1 MRGTALAMS
10 LMSTLCR
17 VMALLGMPSDV
28 GPKGLRTP
36 QFTLRWPS
44 RMNRLREMTE
54 VFLLPPCLKAPPQ
67 EDSLIKQS
75 VLLELLHSWCSPQH
89 PEQSS
94 SAD

>member
-1 MRGTALAMS
+1 MVGTALAMS
-10 LMSTLCR
+10 LMSTLCH
-17 VMALLGMPSDV
+17 VMTCWACQV
-28 GPKGLRTP
+28 AWGPVGLRTP
-36 QFTLRWPS
+36 QFILSQNEQTLGDDR
-44 RMNRLREMTE
+44 
-54 VFLLPPCLKAPPQ
+54 VFLLLLLPPCLKAPPQ